1 MPDIIAIGGGQA
13 SFSFINKLRL
23 LGYKKSVTL
32 ICGENFLP
40 YQRPPL
46 SKKFLIGDFE
56 KERLFLKP
64 QSFYDENNIEVIKGQ
79 KVKAIDRKKSKVLPL
94 CIFSCKKDSAIA
106 NVCSSILLSVS
117 PS

>member
-46 SKKFLIGDFE
+46 SKKFLIGNFE

-64 QSFYDENNIEVIKGQ
+64 QSFYNENNIEVIKGQ
-79 KVKAIDRKKSKVLPL
+79 KSKQSIEKQVKSFWITD
-94 CIFSCKKDSAIA
+94 
-106 NVCSSILLSVS
+106 NH
-117 PS
+117 

>member
-40 YQRPPL
+40 YQRPPYQRNFLLVSLKKNAYFL
-46 SKKFLIGDFE
+46 S
-56 KERLFLKP
+56 LKA
-64 QSFYDENNIEVIKGQ
+64 FIMKI
-79 KVKAIDRKKSKVLPL
+79 I
-94 CIFSCKKDSAIA
+94 
-106 NVCSSILLSVS
+106 
-117 PS
+117 

>member
-46 SKKFLIGDFE
+46 SKKFLTGDLE
-56 KERLFLKP
+56 KDRLFLKP
-64 QSFYDENNIEVIKGQ
+64 QSFYNENNIEVIKGHKVQ
-79 KVKAIDRKKSKVLPL
+79 KIDRNSSKVLL
-94 CIFSCKKDSAIA
+94 DNGQSLEYKK
-106 NVCSSILLSVS
+106 LFLYK
-117 PS
+117 